1 MSRRAMR
8 PAETTRAVDPYAET
22 EPLIGGCVLRPI
34 LKLAALG
41 VAGLV
46 AWNLLAG
53 FVLPLFFGLV
63 GLILKVAFWAV
74 IVALVIWLFKRNRGA
89 AETPA

>member
-1 MSRRAMR
+1 
-8 PAETTRAVDPYAET
+8 
-22 EPLIGGCVLRPI
+22 VLRPI

-41 VAGLV
+41 VAGIL
-46 AWNLLAG
+46 AWNLLAA

-74 IVALVIWLFKRNRGA
+74 IIALVIWVFKRNSAEPKPA
-89 AETPA
+89 A